1 MTTFTIGRTITA
13 IVSNP
18 DYMATFIFVYVLS
31 FVYNQ
36 VFRLKVLLP
45 FLEIRHAASLIFRIL
60 GLKVLI
66 HLLRA
71 SSASLPG
78 FMLSPRSS
86 A

>member
-1 MTTFTIGRTITA
+1 MTAFSVGRTITA

-18 DYMATFIFVYVLS
+18 DYMATFIFVYVLA
-31 FVYNQ
+31 FIDNQ
-36 VFRLKVLLP
+36 IFRLKVLFP
-45 FLEIRHAASLIFRIL
+45 FLEIRHAATFTFRIL